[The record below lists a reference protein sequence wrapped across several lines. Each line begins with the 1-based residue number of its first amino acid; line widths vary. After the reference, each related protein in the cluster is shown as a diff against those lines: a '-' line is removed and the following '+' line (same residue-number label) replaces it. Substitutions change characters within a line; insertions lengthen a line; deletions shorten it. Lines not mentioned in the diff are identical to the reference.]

1 MVAGE
6 ARTGFEIFHGFVGG
20 RATRGVGTGAGAGAG
35 VMSAL
40 VSCFLSLVVSLL
52 GGGACASFSLLS
64 FLSLD
69 DVVFDDDPALEFV
82 DSAVGSFEQVA
93 ATVPFTAG
101 AAGALFVLAGLFVF
115 PVGLAVGTGSVDV
128 LVALVAFLEA
138 GRPQAGLVGGAVDG
152 VGAVRDVEAAGCDL
166 PLSLLDLVADVDTA
180 VEAGTEADPFFP
192 FVPFPA
198 PTDDEA
204 FFSD

>member
-20 RATRGVGTGAGAGAG
+20 GATRGVGTGAGAGAG
-35 VMSAL
+35 VLISAL

-52 GGGACASFSLLS
+52 GGGASFSLLS

-82 DSAVGSFEQVA
+82 DSAVGSFEPDA
-93 ATVPFTAG
+93 AMVPFTAG

-180 VEAGTEADPFFP
+180 VEAGTVADPFFP